1 MQIATLPWT
10 NTLRRPEAG
19 EAAATQATRLTTE
32 EAAERLAAALSARG
46 MNVTGEGLL
55 AAELAQSRALTP
67 LFRPDGYLA
76 HLPPAL
82 RRTTRP
88 LHHYL
93 RTGAWLP
100 LSTHPCI
107 DPAFIAARHDAEDA
121 PAKPGAAPGIKVPA
135 LLRLLE
141 ATEAPHVDPCPL
153 FDSAFY
159 AQHLPAAALDR
170 ITPFEHFLLHWCDN
184 PVPFSRFFDFEFYFF
199 LNQHVARARLNPLV
213 HYFEQPVEQRTDAN
227 PMIHGRYY
235 AASVGGVRGDPLAHY
250 VRFGLAQGIAPNP
263 YAFGELRVDG
273 ADLPP
278 EVMRELLTSYVAAG

>member
-1 MQIATLPWT
+1 MHIATPPWT
-10 NTLRRPEAG
+10 NKGRRPEAG
-19 EAAATQATRLTTE
+19 EAAATQATRLTPE
-32 EAAERLAAALSARG
+32 ETAERVAGALAGRG
-46 MNVTGEGLL
+46 MFVTPEGLL
-55 AAELAQSRALTP
+55 SAELAQSRSLTP
-67 LFRPDGYLA
+67 LFRPDHYLA

-100 LSTHPCI
+100 MSTHPCI
-107 DPAFIAARHDAEDA
+107 DPAFIAACHDVDDA
-121 PAKPGAAPGIKVPA
+121 PVRPGAAPGIKVPA

-141 ATEAPHVDPCPL
+141 ATAAAHVDPCPL

-159 AQHLPAAALDR
+159 AQHLPAAALER
-170 ITPFEHFLLHWCDN
+170 MTPFEHFLLHWCDN

-199 LNQHVARARLNPLV
+199 LNQHVARSRLNPLV

-235 AASVGGVRGDPLAHY
+235 ATTIGGVRGDPLAHY
-250 VRFGLAQGIAPNP
+250 VRFGLAQGVAPNP
-263 YAFGELRVDG
+263 YAFSELRVDG
-273 ADLPP
+273 TDLPP
-278 EVMRELLTSYVAAG
+278 EVMRDMLTSYVAAG